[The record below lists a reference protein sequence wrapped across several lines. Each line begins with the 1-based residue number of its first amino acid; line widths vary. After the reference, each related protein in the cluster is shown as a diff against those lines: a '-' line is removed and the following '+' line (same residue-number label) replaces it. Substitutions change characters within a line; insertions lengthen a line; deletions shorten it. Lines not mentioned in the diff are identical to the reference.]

1 MKRTGGKNMRW
12 TDMDEKEMIK
22 AWAEE
27 EYLEELQESYLPQ
40 PDNGK
45 ESYWAE
51 YDNEKNIAEYDFSSV
66 PELMAMLKA
75 ELVEPYMEDLFRP
88 LAVSAF
94 KQRARESED
103 GKVLTE
109 TGETAGEITIPE
121 FVYIF

>member
-1 MKRTGGKNMRW
+1 MRW
-12 TDMDEKEMIK
+12 TNMDEKEMIK
-22 AWAEE
+22 AWAGE
-27 EYLEELQESYLPQ
+27 EYLEELQKSYLPQ
-40 PDNGK
+40 PDDKK

-51 YDNEKNIAEYDFSSV
+51 YDNEKNIEEYDFSSV
-66 PELMAMLKA
+66 PELIALLKA
-75 ELVEPYMEDLFRP
+75 ELAEPYMEDLFRP
-88 LAVSAF
+88 LAVAAF